1 MSCSAWIIQMSND
14 KEIQTQR
21 LLKEFLENSK
31 SNGDKLTSARV
42 VTKQG
47 SAKVAS
53 GIKS

>member
-1 MSCSAWIIQMSND
+1 MSFSEWIIQMSNE

-21 LLKEFLENSK
+21 VLKELLENSK

-47 SAKVAS
+47 SPKVVS